1 MKIKPFKGFRPVK
14 DKVQLV
20 ASRPYDVLNSGEARE
35 EAKGNPWSFLN
46 VVKPEI
52 TLPAETDPYSPAV
65 YQAGKNNFDKMVKEG
80 VFLQDKESCLYIY
93 ELTMEGRSQN
103 GIVAC
108 ASVEDY
114 MNGHIKKH
122 ELTRPDKE
130 ADRKNHVRV
139 SMMNAEPVFIAY
151 PARKELDQIV
161 ELIKQATPEYSFVAD
176 DGIQHRFW
184 VVRNPE
190 QIQKIIA
197 AFEKM
202 PATYV
207 ADGHHRTAAAALVGH
222 DLEKE
227 NSRHTGD
234 EAYNYFL
241 AVHFPDNQ
249 LAIMDYNRVV
259 KDLNGHDASSFIGKL
274 RKAFRIEKKGNEAY
288 RPSHL
293 HEFSM
298 YLDGNW
304 YSLTAKENTYDDKD
318 PIGVLDVTILSKQ
331 VLEPFLNICDLRTDK
346 RIDFVGGMRG
356 LGELER
362 RVNSGEMKAAFAL
375 FPVSMKQLIDIAD
388 SGEIMPPK
396 TTWFEPKLRSGLVV
410 YSLVE

>member
-1 MKIKPFKGFRPVK
+1 MKIKPFKGLRPAK
-14 DKVQLV
+14 EKAKLV
-20 ASRPYDVLNSGEARE
+20 ASRPYDVLNSDEARE
-35 EAKGNPWSFLN
+35 EAKGNPYSFLN

-52 TLPAETDPYSPAV
+52 TLPEETDHYCPAV
-65 YQAGKNNFDKMVKEG
+65 YQAGKDNFEKLVKEG
-80 VFLQDKESCLYIY
+80 VFFQDKEDCLYIY
-93 ELTMEGRSQN
+93 ELVMDGRSQN

-114 MNGHIKKH
+114 LQGHIKKH

-130 ADRKNHVRV
+130 ADRKNHVRI
-139 SMMNAEPVFIAY
+139 SMMNAEPVFFAY
-151 PARKELDQIV
+151 PAQQSLDRIV
-161 ELIKQATPEYSFVAD
+161 EEVKLATPEYSFKSD
-176 DGIQHRFW
+176 DNIQHRFW
-184 VVRNPE
+184 VVRNPD

-197 AFEKM
+197 VFAKM

-207 ADGHHRTAAAALVGH
+207 ADGHHRTAAAALVGD
-222 DLEKE
+222 DLKKE
-227 NSRHTGD
+227 NKQHTGN

-259 KDLNGHDASSFIGKL
+259 KDLNGHDTSSFINEL
-274 RKAFRIEKKGNEAY
+274 NKAFLVTKKGNEAY
-288 RPSHL
+288 RPSRL
-293 HEFSM
+293 HEFSL
-298 YLDGNW
+298 YLDGTW
-304 YSLTAKENTYDDKD
+304 YALQAKENTYDDSD

-331 VLEPFLNICDLRTDK
+331 VLEPMLNIQDLRTDK

-362 RVNSGEMKAAFAL
+362 RVNNGEMKAAFAL
-375 FPVSMKQLIDIAD
+375 YPVSMKQLIDIAD
-388 SGEIMPPK
+388 SGQIMPPK

-410 YSLVE
+410 HSLLD